1 MLYVNL
7 DIICLT
13 PPDINRIVPLS
24 LIPCARKK
32 VGGFG
37 FLVESLTNA
46 VKLIFSGDAKV
57 YSAVLVSLQV
67 SCASTVLCTLV
78 GVPVGFAVA
87 VGRFR
92 GRQLLITLLNT
103 LMALPTV
110 VVGLFVYAFITRRSV
125 LGPLDLL
132 FTKKAMILGQF
143 ILVFPIVVALTNTAV
158 SSLDRSVRET
168 AITLGAGRLQTSLT
182 MLWEGRFAVMAAI
195 AAAFGRVIGEV
206 GISMI
211 LGGNIAARTR
221 NITTA
226 IALETSKGE
235 FSFAMALG
243 IMLLLLALGV
253 NFLLRYLQGR
263 GES

>member
-1 MLYVNL
+1 MCNILL
-7 DIICLT
+7 S
-13 PPDINRIVPLS
+13 RSSHARGFIVS
-24 LIPCARKK
+24 
-32 VGGFG
+32 GFG
-37 FLVESLTNA
+37 FLVKALLGA
-46 VKLIFSGDAKV
+46 FRLIVSGDYGV
-57 YSAVLVSLQV
+57 YSAVSVSLQV
-67 SCASTVLCTLV
+67 SCASTLLCTLV
-78 GVPVGFAVA
+78 GVPLGFAVA

-92 GRQLLITLLNT
+92 GRQVVITLLNT

-110 VVGLFVYAFITRRSV
+110 VVGLFIYAFITRRSV

-143 ILVFPIVVALTNTAV
+143 ILALPIVVALTSSAV
-158 SSLDRSVRET
+158 SSLDKSIRET
-168 AITLGAGRLQTSLT
+168 AITLGAGRLHTSLT

-206 GISMI
+206 GISMM
-211 LGGNIAARTR
+211 LGGNIAANTR

-235 FSFAMALG
+235 FAFGMALG
-243 IMLLLLALGV
+243 ILLLMIALGV